1 MAKNREELLRGSL
14 TQSMENYL
22 KAIFE
27 ILEHDERATTSSIA
41 ERMAIA
47 APSVTAMVKKLAEL
61 KLVSHEPYQGVTLT
75 RAGEMA
81 AIEVVRHHR
90 LIEKYLADA
99 LGVPWDLV
107 HDEAEKLEHVIS
119 EDLEDRI
126 DGALGHPTVDPHGAP
141 IPARDGTVVR
151 VLANRLA
158 DAVGG
163 DTVVVVEVD
172 DRDPNLLRYLGERQ
186 LYPGTT
192 VEIVR
197 VEPYGGSTVL
207 RVAGREFALGRDA
220 VAVIRVAPPEVDT
233 RAQAVRKERRA

>member
-1 MAKNREELLRGSL
+1 MTKNLQELVRGSL

-41 ERMAIA
+41 DRMNIA

-61 KLVSHEPYQGVTLT
+61 KLVAHEPYQGVTLT
-75 RAGEMA
+75 RVGEMA

-151 VLANRLA
+151 VV
-158 DAVGG
+158 AVPLSERASG
-163 DTVVVVEVD
+163 DCVVVVEVD
-172 DRDPNLLRYLGERQ
+172 DRDPSLLRYLGERQ
-186 LYPGTT
+186 LYPGTM
-192 VEIVR
+192 VEVVR

-207 RVAGREFALGRDA
+207 RVGEREVSLGRDA
-220 VAVIRVAPPEVDT
+220 VAVIRVAPSAGSGGPAEA
-233 RAQAVRKERRA
+233 RA

>member
-1 MAKNREELLRGSL
+1 MAKNAEPLVQGTL

-27 ILEHDERATTSSIA
+27 LLEHEERATTSSIA
-41 ERMAIA
+41 GRMGIA
-47 APSVTAMVKKLAEL
+47 APSVTAMVKKLAEM
-61 KLVSHEPYQGVTLT
+61 KLVAHQPYQGVTLT

-81 AIEVVRHHR
+81 AVEVVRHHR
-90 LIEKYLADA
+90 LIEKYLSDA

-141 IPARDGTVVR
+141 IPTRDGTVLR
-151 VLANRLA
+151 VAARPLSDAANGDRL
-158 DAVGG
+158 
-163 DTVVVVEVD
+163 VVVEVD
-172 DRDPNLLRYLGERQ
+172 DRDPKLLRYLGERQ
-186 LYPGTT
+186 LYPGTA
-192 VEIVR
+192 VEVVR

-207 RVAGREFALGRDA
+207 RVGESEFSIGREAA
-220 VAVIRVAPPEVDT
+220 AVIRVAPNDAARGRESQP
-233 RAQAVRKERRA
+233 

>member
-1 MAKNREELLRGSL
+1 MTKNLEALVRGSL

-22 KAIFE
+22 KAMFE

-41 ERMAIA
+41 DRMGIA

-61 KLVSHEPYQGVTLT
+61 KLVAHEPYQGVTLT
-75 RAGEMA
+75 RVGEMA

-151 VLANRLA
+151 VIARPLS
-158 DAVGG
+158 DAAHG
-163 DTVVVVEVD
+163 DRVVVVEVD

-186 LYPGTT
+186 LYPGTL
-192 VEIVR
+192 VEVVR
-197 VEPYGGSTVL
+197 VEPYGGPTVL
-207 RVAGREFALGRDA
+207 RVGESEFSIGRDA
-220 VAVIRVAPPEVDT
+220 VAMIRVTSPGKDREA
-233 RAQAVRKERRA
+233 RA